1 MALSMRMGLRTG
13 REAHT
18 ANRRHRLVLTR
29 TAQMAA
35 ITRPVRDTQVQ
46 LREAAPQR
54 LMEGV

>member
-29 TAQMAA
+29 TAQ
-35 ITRPVRDTQVQ
+35 IGGDYSPVRDSQVQ
-46 LREAAPQR
+46 LHEAAPQR